1 MKRVETVRLLPPDP
15 AQLLAWLE
23 RFNAAANW
31 LSGVAFRERLW
42 HWLPLQRRAYR
53 EVRERFQLPAAATV
67 VVIRKVAYAYRNK
80 QRRQHR
86 AAFRRRGGIPV
97 CKHQFKRDGT
107 VSVHGFRIPFI
118 ARPQAELSSRHQAVL
133 CYRRGKF
140 ILHQVVE
147 VDVPAPVL
155 VQDYL
160 GCDLGTTN
168 LLTDSEAEAHSGQA
182 VEEKRRIYTHR
193 RRRLQRRGTR
203 AARRKLRQ
211 ISGRQ
216 GRYQRDVNH
225 GIAKRVV
232 AKAQRLCCGIA
243 LEDLRGIRDRIKAR
257 RRQRARLHNWGFGQ
271 LRQFIVYKAAQA
283 GVPVVFVDPANTSR
297 TCPVCGH
304 VDKRN
309 RRSQSEFQCR
319 RCGHA
324 GPADVIA
331 ARNIRAWARG
341 DAPMVASARA
351 ATSPHPSRGDS
362 RLLLLL
368 HHVRNHVRTSLALRA
383 PAGSHLTQRRVLGM
397 AIRPRKETRRR

>member
-1 MKRVETVRLLPPDP
+1 MKNCANYPLDGVAPVGKKKYNADILMNRVETVRLHPPDP
-15 AQLLAWLE
+15 AQLMAWLE

-31 LSGVAFRERLW
+31 LSGVAFREHLW

-53 EVRERFQLPAAATV
+53 EVRERFQLPSSAAMVA
-67 VVIRKVAYAYRNK
+67 IRKVAYAYRNT
-80 QRRQHR
+80 QRRQHQ
-86 AAFRRRGGIPV
+86 ATFRRRGAIPV
-97 CKHQFKRDGT
+97 YRHQYKRDGT
-107 VSVHGFRIPFI
+107 VSLYSFRIPFT
-118 ARPQAELSSRHQAVL
+118 ARPQAGLSSRHQAIL

-147 VDVPAPVL
+147 VDVPVPTPV
-155 VQDYL
+155 QEYL
-160 GCDLGTTN
+160 GCDLGTVN
-168 LLTDSEAEAHSGQA
+168 LLTDSKAEAYSGEA
-182 VEEKRRIYTHR
+182 VEEKRRIYVHR
-193 RRRLQRRGTR
+193 RARLQKRGTR
-203 AARRKLRQ
+203 AARRKLRE

-216 GRYQRDVNH
+216 RRYQRDVNH

-243 LEDLRGIRDRIKAR
+243 LEDLQGIRGRIKAR
-257 RRQRARLHNWGFGQ
+257 RRQRARLHNWAFGQ

-351 ATSPHPSRGDS
+351 KTSPRLTSRG
-362 RLLLLL
+362 
-368 HHVRNHVRTSLALRA
+368 
-383 PAGSHLTQRRVLGM
+383 
-397 AIRPRKETRRR
+397 

>member
-1 MKRVETVRLLPPDP
+1 MNSVETVRLHPPDP
-15 AQLLAWLE
+15 AQLLAKLE

-53 EVRERFQLPAAATV
+53 EVRERFQLPGAATV

-80 QRRQHR
+80 QRRQHQ
-86 AAFRRRGGIPV
+86 ATFRRRGAIPV
-97 CKHQFKRDGT
+97 YQHRYKRDGT
-107 VSVHGFRIPFI
+107 VLVYGLRMRFA
-118 ARPQAELSSRHQAVL
+118 ARPQAGLSSRHQAVL

-140 ILHQVVE
+140 ILHQVVV
-147 VDVPAPVL
+147 VDVSAPAI
-155 VQDYL
+155 VQEYL
-160 GCDLGTTN
+160 GCDLGTVN
-168 LLTDSEAEAHSGQA
+168 MLTDSEGETYSGQA
-182 VEEKRRIYTHR
+182 VEEKRRIYIHR
-193 RRRLQRRGTR
+193 RARLQKRGTR
-203 AARRKLRQ
+203 AARRKLRK

-216 GRYQRDVNH
+216 QRYQRDVNH

-257 RRQRARLHNWGFGQ
+257 RRQRARLHNWAFGQ
-271 LRQFIVYKAAQA
+271 LRQFIVYKAAKA

-331 ARNIRAWARG
+331 ARNIRAWAHG
-341 DAPMVASARA
+341 DAPMVVSERA
-351 ATSPHPSRGDS
+351 ATSPQPTSRG
-362 RLLLLL
+362 
-368 HHVRNHVRTSLALRA
+368 
-383 PAGSHLTQRRVLGM
+383 
-397 AIRPRKETRRR
+397 

>member
-1 MKRVETVRLLPPDP
+1 MDRIETVRLHPPDP
-15 AQLLAWLE
+15 AQLIAWLE

-53 EVRERFQLPAAATV
+53 EVRDRFELPSAAAV
-67 VVIRKVAYAYRNK
+67 VAIRKVTYAYRNK
-80 QRRQHR
+80 QRRLHQ
-86 AAFRRRGGIPV
+86 ATFRRRRAIPV
-97 CKHQFKRDGT
+97 YRHQYKRDGT
-107 VSVHGFRIPFI
+107 VVVYGFRIPFT
-118 ARPQAELSSRHQAVL
+118 ARPQAQLSSRHQAAL

-147 VDVPAPVL
+147 VDVPAPTP
-155 VQDYL
+155 VQEYL

-168 LLTDSEAEAHSGQA
+168 LLTDSEAETYSGQA
-182 VEEKRRIYTHR
+182 VEDKRRIYVHR
-193 RRRLQRRGTR
+193 QARLQKRGTR
-203 AARRKLRQ
+203 AARRKLRR

-216 GRYQRDVNH
+216 RRYQRDVNH
-225 GIAKRVV
+225 VIAKRVV

-257 RRQRARLHNWGFGQ
+257 RRQRARLHNWAFGQ
-271 LRQFIVYKAAQA
+271 LRQFIVYKAAKA

-309 RRSQSEFQCR
+309 RRSQAEFQCR

-341 DAPMVASARA
+341 DAPMVASARIA
-351 ATSPHPSRGDS
+351 ASPHPTSRG
-362 RLLLLL
+362 
-368 HHVRNHVRTSLALRA
+368 
-383 PAGSHLTQRRVLGM
+383 
-397 AIRPRKETRRR
+397 

>member
-1 MKRVETVRLLPPDP
+1 MAIITWTQELIAIGASQMNQIETVRLRSTDP
-15 AQLLAWLE
+15 ARLLAWLE
-23 RFNAAANW
+23 RFNEAANW
-31 LSGVAFRERLW
+31 LSGVAFREHLW
-42 HWLPLQRRAYR
+42 HWLRLQRRAYR
-53 EVRERFQLPAAATV
+53 EVRARFQLPSAVAV
-67 VVIRKVAYAYRNK
+67 VVIRKVAYAYRKK
-80 QRRQHR
+80 QHRQHQ
-86 AAFRRRGGIPV
+86 ASFRRRGAIPV
-97 CKHQFKRDGT
+97 YDHRYKRDDT
-107 VSVHGFRIPFI
+107 VMLYGFRIPFA
-118 ARPQAELSSRHQAVL
+118 ARRQVRLSGSRQAVL

-147 VDVPAPVL
+147 VDIPAPAPV
-155 VQDYL
+155 QEYL
-160 GCDLGTTN
+160 GCDLGTVN
-168 LLTDSEAEAHSGQA
+168 LLTDSEAEAYSGLA
-182 VEEKRRIYTHR
+182 VEDKRRIYVHR
-193 RRRLQRRGTR
+193 RARLQKRGTR
-203 AARRKLRQ
+203 AACRKLRK

-216 GRYQRDVNH
+216 RRYQRDVNH

-257 RRQRARLHNWGFGQ
+257 RRQRARLHNWAFGQ

-324 GPADVIA
+324 GPTDVIA

-341 DAPMVASARA
+341 DAPMVASART
-351 ATSPHPSRGDS
+351 ATSPYPTTRG
-362 RLLLLL
+362 
-368 HHVRNHVRTSLALRA
+368 
-383 PAGSHLTQRRVLGM
+383 
-397 AIRPRKETRRR
+397 

>member
-1 MKRVETVRLLPPDP
+1 MNRVETVRLYPSDP
-15 AQLLAWLE
+15 AQVIAWFE
-23 RFNAAANW
+23 RFNGAANW

-53 EVRERFQLPAAATV
+53 EMRERFQLPSAATV
-67 VVIRKVAYAYRNK
+67 VVIRKVAYAYHNR
-80 QRRQHR
+80 QRRQHQ
-86 AAFRRRGGIPV
+86 ATFRRRGAIPV
-97 CKHQFKRDGT
+97 YRHRYKRDGT
-107 VSVHGFRIPFI
+107 VSMYGLRIPFT
-118 ARPQAELSSRHQAVL
+118 ARPQAIVSSRHQAVL
-133 CYRRGKF
+133 WYRRGKF

-147 VDVPAPVL
+147 VDVPAPPSVRE
-155 VQDYL
+155 YL
-160 GCDLGTTN
+160 GCDLGTVN
-168 LLTDSEAEAHSGQA
+168 LLTDSEAEAYSGQA
-182 VEEKRRIYTHR
+182 VEEKRRIYVHR
-193 RRRLQRRGTR
+193 RARLQKRGTR
-203 AARRKLRQ
+203 AARRKLRAL
-211 ISGRQ
+211 SGRQ
-216 GRYQRDVNH
+216 RRYQRDVNH

-257 RRQRARLHNWGFGQ
+257 RRQRDRLHNWAFGQ

-283 GVPVVFVDPANTSR
+283 GVPVVLVEPANTSR

-351 ATSPHPSRGDS
+351 ATSPCPTLRG
-362 RLLLLL
+362 
-368 HHVRNHVRTSLALRA
+368 
-383 PAGSHLTQRRVLGM
+383 
-397 AIRPRKETRRR
+397 

>member
-1 MKRVETVRLLPPDP
+1 MNRVETVRLDPADP

-23 RFNAAANW
+23 RFNTAANW

-67 VVIRKVAYAYRNK
+67 VVIRKVASAYRHT
-80 QRRQHR
+80 QRRQHQ
-86 AAFRRRGGIPV
+86 AAFRRRGAIPV
-97 CKHQFKRDGT
+97 YKHQYKRDGT
-107 VSVHGFRIPFI
+107 VSLYGFRIPFT
-118 ARPQAELSSRHQAVL
+118 ARPQLQLSSRHQAVL

-147 VDVPAPVL
+147 LDVPALATVH
-155 VQDYL
+155 DYL
-160 GCDLGTTN
+160 GCDLGMVN
-168 LLTDSEAEAHSGQA
+168 LLTDSDAEAYSGQA
-182 VEEKRRIYTHR
+182 LEEKRRIYVHR
-193 RRRLQRRGTR
+193 RARLQKRGTR
-203 AARRKLRQ
+203 AARRKLRR

-216 GRYQRDVNH
+216 RRYQRDVNH

-243 LEDLRGIRDRIKAR
+243 LEDLQGIRDRIKAR
-257 RRQRARLHNWGFGQ
+257 RRQRARLHNWAFGQ

-283 GVPVVFVDPANTSR
+283 GVPVVLVEPVNTSR
-297 TCPVCGH
+297 ACPACGH

-309 RRSQSEFQCR
+309 RHSQSEFQCR

-351 ATSPHPSRGDS
+351 ATSPRPTSRG
-362 RLLLLL
+362 
-368 HHVRNHVRTSLALRA
+368 
-383 PAGSHLTQRRVLGM
+383 
-397 AIRPRKETRRR
+397 

>member
-1 MKRVETVRLLPPDP
+1 MNRVETVRLHPPDS
-15 AQLLAWLE
+15 ANLTAHLE

-31 LSGVAFRERLW
+31 LSGVAFREHLW

-53 EVRERFQLPAAATV
+53 EVRERFQLPGAATV
-67 VVIRKVAYAYRNK
+67 VVIRKVAYAYRNT
-80 QRRQHR
+80 QRRQHQ
-86 AAFRRRGGIPV
+86 ATFRRRGAIPV
-97 CKHQFKRDGT
+97 YMHRYKRDGT
-107 VSVHGFRIPFI
+107 VLVYGLRIPFA

-147 VDVPAPVL
+147 VDVPAPAPA
-155 VQDYL
+155 QEYL

-168 LLTDSEAEAHSGQA
+168 LLTDSEGEAYSGER
-182 VEEKRRIYTHR
+182 VEERRRIFAHR
-193 RRRLQRRGTR
+193 RARLQKRGTR
-203 AARRKLRQ
+203 AARRKLRK

-216 GRYQRDVNH
+216 RRYQRDVNH

-232 AKAQRLCCGIA
+232 AKAQRLCRGIA

-257 RRQRARLHNWGFGQ
+257 RRQRARLHNWAFGQ
-271 LRQFIVYKAAQA
+271 LRQFIVYKAAKA
-283 GVPVVFVDPANTSR
+283 GVPVVFVDPTNTSR

-309 RRSQSEFQCR
+309 RRSQAEFQCR

-331 ARNIRAWARG
+331 ARNVRAWARG

-351 ATSPHPSRGDS
+351 ATSPQPASRG
-362 RLLLLL
+362 
-368 HHVRNHVRTSLALRA
+368 
-383 PAGSHLTQRRVLGM
+383 
-397 AIRPRKETRRR
+397 

>member
-1 MKRVETVRLLPPDP
+1 MKRVETVRLHPPDP
-15 AQLLAWLE
+15 AQLTAGLE

-53 EVRERFQLPAAATV
+53 ELRELFQLPAAATV
-67 VVIRKVAYAYRNK
+67 LVIRKVAYAYCNK
-80 QRRQHR
+80 QRRQHL
-86 AAFRRRGGIPV
+86 ATFRLRGAIPV
-97 CKHQFKRDGT
+97 RKHRYKRDGT
-107 VSVHGFRIPFI
+107 VSVYGFRLPFT

-147 VDVPAPVL
+147 IDVPAPAP
-155 VQDYL
+155 VQEYL
-160 GCDLGTTN
+160 GCDLGAVN
-168 LLTDSEAEAHSGQA
+168 LLTDSEAEVYSGRV
-182 VEEKRRIYTHR
+182 VEDKRRIYVHR
-193 RRRLQRRGTR
+193 RRRLQKRGTR
-203 AARRKLRQ
+203 AARRKLRAL
-211 ISGRQ
+211 SGRQ
-216 GRYQRDVNH
+216 RRYQRDVNH

-232 AKAQRLCCGIA
+232 AKAQRLCCGIV

-257 RRQRARLHNWGFGQ
+257 RRQRARLHNWAFGQ
-271 LRQFIVYKAAQA
+271 LRQFIVYKAAKA

-309 RRSQSEFQCR
+309 RRSRSEFQCR

-351 ATSPHPSRGDS
+351 ATSPHDSSRG
-362 RLLLLL
+362 
-368 HHVRNHVRTSLALRA
+368 
-383 PAGSHLTQRRVLGM
+383 
-397 AIRPRKETRRR
+397 

>member
-1 MKRVETVRLLPPDP
+1 MAIGGKHHSMNRIETARLQPANP
-15 AQLLAWLE
+15 AQLLVWME
-23 RFNAAANW
+23 KFNEAVNW
-31 LSGVAFRERLW
+31 LSGVAFRERFW
-42 HWLPLQRRAYR
+42 HWLPLQHRTYR
-53 EVRERFQLPAAATV
+53 ELRERFQLPSAAAV
-67 VVIRKVAYAYRNK
+67 VAIRKVAYAYSNK
-80 QRRQHR
+80 QRRRCLARFRRHGAVPVYQHR
-86 AAFRRRGGIPV
+86 Y
-97 CKHQFKRDGT
+97 KRDDT
-107 VSVHGFRIPFI
+107 VMLYGFRIPFT
-118 ARPQAELSSRHQAVL
+118 ARPQARLSSSRQAVL

-147 VDVPAPVL
+147 EDVPALATVH
-155 VQDYL
+155 DYL

-168 LLTDSEAEAHSGQA
+168 LLTDSEQETYSGQA
-182 VEEKRRIYTHR
+182 VEEKRRIYAHR
-193 RRRLQRRGTR
+193 RRRLQKRGTR

-216 GRYQRDVNH
+216 GRYQRDTNH

-257 RRQRARLHNWGFGQ
+257 RRQRPQLHNWSFGQ
-271 LRQFIVYKAAQA
+271 LRQFIVYKAATA

-331 ARNIRAWARG
+331 AQNIRAWARG

-351 ATSPHPSRGDS
+351 ATSPHPASRG
-362 RLLLLL
+362 
-368 HHVRNHVRTSLALRA
+368 
-383 PAGSHLTQRRVLGM
+383 
-397 AIRPRKETRRR
+397 

>member
-1 MKRVETVRLLPPDP
+1 MRKADTVRLHPSDP
-15 AQLLAWLE
+15 AQLIAWLE

-80 QRRQHR
+80 QRRQHQ
-86 AAFRRRGGIPV
+86 ASFRRRGAIPV
-97 CKHQFKRDGT
+97 YMHRYKRDGT
-107 VSVHGFRIPFI
+107 VSLYGFRIPFT
-118 ARPQAELSSRHQAVL
+118 ARPQATVSSCHQAVL

-140 ILHQVVE
+140 ILHQAVE
-147 VDVPAPVL
+147 VNVPAPAL

-160 GCDLGTTN
+160 GCDLGTVN
-168 LLTDSEAEAHSGQA
+168 LLADSEAEAYSGQA

-193 RRRLQRRGTR
+193 RARLQKRGMR
-203 AARRKLRQ
+203 AARRKLREL
-211 ISGRQ
+211 SGRQ
-216 GRYQRDVNH
+216 RRYQRDVNH

-232 AKAQRLCCGIA
+232 AKAQQLCCGIA
-243 LEDLRGIRDRIKAR
+243 LEDLQGIRDRIKAR
-257 RRQRARLHNWGFGQ
+257 RRHRAKLHNWTFGQ

-351 ATSPHPSRGDS
+351 ATSPHPTSRG
-362 RLLLLL
+362 
-368 HHVRNHVRTSLALRA
+368 
-383 PAGSHLTQRRVLGM
+383 
-397 AIRPRKETRRR
+397 

>member
-1 MKRVETVRLLPPDP
+1 MYGL
-15 AQLLAWLE
+15 
-23 RFNAAANW
+23 
-31 LSGVAFRERLW
+31 
-42 HWLPLQRRAYR
+42 
-53 EVRERFQLPAAATV
+53 
-67 VVIRKVAYAYRNK
+67 
-80 QRRQHR
+80 
-86 AAFRRRGGIPV
+86 
-97 CKHQFKRDGT
+97 
-107 VSVHGFRIPFI
+107 RIPFT
-118 ARPQAELSSRHQAVL
+118 ARPEAELSSRHQGVL

-147 VDVPAPVL
+147 VDVPAPVP

-160 GCDLGTTN
+160 GCDLGTVD
-168 LLTDSEAEAHSGQA
+168 LLTDSEAEAYSGEA
-182 VEEKRRIYTHR
+182 VEEKRRIYVHR
-193 RRRLQRRGTR
+193 RQRLQKRGTR
-203 AARRKLRQ
+203 AARRKLRK

-216 GRYQRDVNH
+216 RRYQRNTNH

-257 RRQRARLHNWGFGQ
+257 RRQRARLHNWAFGQ
-271 LRQFIVYKAAQA
+271 LRQFIVYKAAKA

-351 ATSPHPSRGDS
+351 ATSPRPTSRG
-362 RLLLLL
+362 
-368 HHVRNHVRTSLALRA
+368 
-383 PAGSHLTQRRVLGM
+383 
-397 AIRPRKETRRR
+397 